1 MQVIAAVPASL
12 LAAIPLAIAAGF
24 ISFISPCVLPLLPGY
39 LAFLTGA
46 TGRIE
51 GRPGRGRAFIGS
63 IAFVLGFTVIF
74 VSTGALFGY
83 FGQRLV
89 THERPV
95 EVVFGVITIGLGL
108 FFAGL
113 WPSSW
118 LQRERR
124 IHHLPRVS
132 VLGAGILGFTFGLG
146 WTPCIGP
153 TLGVILAL
161 AASPSGAT
169 ALRGSILAFF
179 YCLGIGIPFMV
190 AAIATERMATAS
202 RWLRRH
208 AKLIGLIGGGLLIAI
223 GVSEVTGWWHSFVLW
238 LQIHYPSYTA
248 PF

>member
-1 MQVIAAVPASL
+1 MIAAVPASL

>member
-1 MQVIAAVPASL
+1 MIAAVPASL

-179 YCLGIGIPFMV
+179 YCLGLGIPFMV

>member
-1 MQVIAAVPASL
+1 MIAAVPASL

-153 TLGVILAL
+153 TLVVILAL